1 MPDASSVIQLVTLLI
16 LVVLSA
22 FFSSAETAFL
32 TVNRVKMRTLEE
44 EGDKRAARVNK
55 ILENYSKMIS
65 TILIGNNIVN
75 IAASALAT
83 TLAIRINLVV
93 GIATGI
99 LTIIILLFG
108 EIIPKTW
115 AKLYSESIALTY
127 SGIVYPLM
135 YILTPAIVITDFL
148 SKIIMKL
155 LHIDPNKKVV
165 AMTESELKTYV
176 DVSHEDGVIESEER
190 EIIYNVFDFSDAVAK
205 DIMIPRINM
214 VSVNVEDSYG
224 KILAVFRECMYTR
237 LPVYQDAK
245 ENIIGFINVKDFI
258 LLPGQANFSVRNI
271 MREAHYTY
279 EYKKTAD
286 LMLEMR
292 EKSINVTFVLNEYG
306 ATVGMITLEDL
317 LEEIVGEIRDEY
329 DADEEENIVETGE
342 RTYLVKGSMKLDD
355 INDALDT
362 ELDSEDYDSIGGI
375 IIECLDRLP
384 EDGEEVELENGIK
397 LKVMGITQNRI
408 ISVQMILPEEED
420 EETSDDADSSTRANK
435 NDKAE
440 D

>member
-16 LVVLSA
+16 LVMLSA

-55 ILENYSKMIS
+55 ILDNYSKMIS

-83 TLAIRINLVV
+83 TLAIRIHLVV

-127 SGIVYPLM
+127 GGIVYPLM
-135 YILTPAIVITDFL
+135 YILTPAIIITDFL

-155 LHIDPNKKVV
+155 LHIDPNKKVG

-190 EIIYNVFDFSDAVAK
+190 EMIYNVFDFSDAVAK

-214 VSVNVEDSYG
+214 VSVNVDDSYG
-224 KILAVFRECMYTR
+224 KILAVFRESMYTR
-237 LPVYQDAK
+237 LPVYQDAI
-245 ENIIGFINVKDFI
+245 ENIIGFINVKDLI

-317 LEEIVGEIRDEY
+317 LEEIVARS
-329 DADEEENIVETGE
+329 AMNTMP
-342 RTYLVKGSMKLDD
+342 TKK
-355 INDALDT
+355 
-362 ELDSEDYDSIGGI
+362 
-375 IIECLDRLP
+375 
-384 EDGEEVELENGIK
+384 K
-397 LKVMGITQNRI
+397 
-408 ISVQMILPEEED
+408 ISSRP
-420 EETSDDADSSTRANK
+420 AN
-435 NDKAE
+435 APTW
-440 D
+440 